1 MGDAPIDDARRAR
14 DSCARGG
21 IHSRAEARVMRV
33 RGWKRDGGARGGW
46 DRCARGT
53 RGGEGGGWECVGR
66 RDGGTAARAGEFS
79 AGRGREAEEG
89 GERLVY

>member
-46 DRCARGT
+46 DWCARGT
-53 RGGEGGGWECVGR
+53 RGGEGGGWSAW
-66 RDGGTAARAGEFS
+66 DGGTAARAGEFS